1 MSTSQFVARNPT
13 PRWLSVETSKST
25 FFALKMARC
34 RPLLRGPQGPPAADH
49 GAAAEAR
56 STEGGRPGLQAA
68 DGRGLGAS
76 GAEMELE
83 AG

>member
-1 MSTSQFVARNPT
+1 
-13 PRWLSVETSKST
+13 
-25 FFALKMARC
+25 MARC

-49 GAAAEAR
+49 GAAPEAR